1 MSDLSQVRNII
12 GDPFLYDRA
21 AAVGD
26 GTTKE
31 YAVPNTPVKPTTET
45 VSVNGV
51 VKADPGDY
59 SLDDGLGLVTFVVT
73 PPLDED
79 VVITYQ
85 HSLLSDAQLQE
96 FLDVETVD
104 SIANVKLASALAL
117 DSIASTQALILKK
130 IKVLDLSTDGPAL
143 AKALREQAVSL
154 REQDR
159 NDPVFDLAEQITNVP
174 GFVEKV
180 IKDQMR
186 EG

>member
-31 YAVPNTPVKPTTET
+31 YAVPNTPVKPATET
-45 VSVNGV
+45 VTVNGV
-51 VKADPGDY
+51 AKVEPGDY
-59 SLDDGLGLVTFVVT
+59 TLDDGLGLITFVIA
-73 PPLDED
+73 PPLDQD
-79 VVITYQ
+79 VVITHQ
-85 HSLLSDAQLQE
+85 HSLLSDSQLQE
-96 FLDVETVD
+96 FLDVEVND
-104 SIANVKLASALAL
+104 VKMASALAL

-130 IKVLDLSTDGPAL
+130 IKVLDLQTDGPAL
-143 AKALREQAVSL
+143 AKALREQAESL
-154 REQDR
+154 RTQAQDS
-159 NDPVFDLAEQITNVP
+159 PEFDLAEQITNVP

>member
-31 YAVPNTPVKPTTET
+31 YAVPNTPVKPATET
-45 VSVNGV
+45 VTVNGQPKV
-51 VKADPGDY
+51 EPGDY
-59 SLDDGLGLVTFVVT
+59 TLDDGLGLITFVIA

-79 VVITYQ
+79 VVTTYQ
-85 HSLLSDAQLQE
+85 HSLLSDSQLQE
-96 FLDVETVD
+96 FLDVEVND
-104 SIANVKLASALAL
+104 VKMASALAL

-130 IKVLDLSTDGPAL
+130 IKVLDLQTDGPSL
-143 AKALREQAVSL
+143 AKALREQAESL
-154 REQDR
+154 RTQAQASPE
-159 NDPVFDLAEQITNVP
+159 FDLAEQITNVP

>member
-21 AAVGD
+21 AATGD
-26 GTTKE
+26 NTTKE
-31 YAVPNTPVKPTTET
+31 YAVPNTPVKPSTET

-59 SLDDGLGLVTFVVT
+59 SLDDGLGLITFVVA

-96 FLDVETVD
+96 FLDVE
-104 SIANVKLASALAL
+104 ANDVKMASAQAL

-130 IKVLDLSTDGPAL
+130 IKVLDLTTDGPAL
-143 AKALREQAVSL
+143 AKALRDQAESL
-154 REQDR
+154 RKQAQSSPE
-159 NDPVFDLAEQITNVP
+159 FDLAEQITNVP

>member
-26 GTTKE
+26 DTTKE
-31 YAVPNTPVKPTTET
+31 YAVPNTPVRPASET
-45 VSVNGV
+45 VTVNGQA
-51 VKADPGDY
+51 KADPADY

-79 VVITYQ
+79 VVITYE

-96 FLDVETVD
+96 FLDVEVND
-104 SIANVKLASALAL
+104 IKMASALAL

-130 IKVLDLSTDGPAL
+130 IKVLDLVTDGPAL
-143 AKALREQAVSL
+143 AKALRDQAESL
-154 REQDR
+154 RKQALSSPE
-159 NDPVFDLAEQITNVP
+159 FDLAEQITTVP
-174 GFVEKV
+174 SLVEK
-180 IKDQMR
+180 ITKDQMR